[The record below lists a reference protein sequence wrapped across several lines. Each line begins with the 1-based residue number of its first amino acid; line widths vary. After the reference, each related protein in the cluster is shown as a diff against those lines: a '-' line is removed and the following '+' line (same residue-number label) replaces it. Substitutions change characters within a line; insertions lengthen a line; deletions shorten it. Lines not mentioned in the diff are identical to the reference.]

1 MGKLYNIFAFVE
13 GGWREYNRIIYTE
26 KEADR
31 KLMSLKR
38 NSCCKFKKKCIRQC
52 ETVELSV
59 KR

>member
-1 MGKLYNIFAFVE
+1 MTKVYSIFAFVE
-13 GGWREYNRIIYTE
+13 GDWREYNGIEYTE
-26 KEADR
+26 AEADKELR
-31 KLMSLKR
+31 SLKK